1 MEPVV
6 IFINTILLILSDSSS
21 TLVIFTSLGSTFTNT
36 TQKQLIKR
44 LRKCDS
50 FCLSAVMVYP
60 LKTLR
65 KLSIHKTLENIL
77 DVFWM
82 FYVCSIY
89 VLCPWDAFFHSFSI
103 PCWFWRRICT
113 TFDCFRLFFETFSC
127 KFILVLL

>member
-6 IFINTILLILSDSSS
+6 IFINTILLILSDISS
-21 TLVIFTSLGSTFTNT
+21 TLVIFTSLRSTFTNT
-36 TQKQLIKR
+36 TQKQLRKR

-65 KLSIHKTLENIL
+65 KLSIHKTLENVL

-89 VLCPWDAFFHSFSI
+89 VLCLWDAFFDSFSI
-103 PCWFWRRICT
+103 PCWFWRGICT

-127 KFILVLL
+127 KFILVQL

>member
-6 IFINTILLILSDSSS
+6 IFINTILLILSDISS
-21 TLVIFTSLGSTFTNT
+21 TLVIFTSLRSTFTNT
-36 TQKQLIKR
+36 TQKQLRKR

-65 KLSIHKTLENIL
+65 KLSIHKTLENVL

>member
-21 TLVIFTSLGSTFTNT
+21 TLVIFTSLRSTFTNT